1 MIGPVGNP
9 PPSSVAAA
17 ACVTADPL
25 VAVARHAPMPP
36 GGFAVRRKD
45 YGAFRAME
53 PGTDDVLLL
62 RPAGDGLRIERP
74 AMFETVAWSDV
85 TGVVLTAVRIG
96 GSDVSIARIEF
107 RQGPSLDLA
116 DVYAPGADSL
126 PMSIEAGGPPLIRVE
141 RLRMV
146 VGAVIA
152 ASGLSPRSRSHFH
165 RGGRGV
171 PVPDLTPRPRRLP
184 LWAPPVLVVASIV
197 FLIVL
202 FPALSLGSVIAIH
215 LALLVHELGHAVAMR
230 RVGIEVR
237 GILFLPL
244 LGAGTV
250 AEHPFRTR
258 WHDVIVALSGPFTG
272 LPIAIATIAL
282 CDGPP
287 PEPVRWGLVVSVAYN
302 VLNLL
307 PFAPMDG
314 GRVLVAVLAGLP
326 QVARTIFTWAPV
338 AVGIGVLFLL
348 GPGEAT
354 IGLMLLLA
362 VAIVTTRLSLRR
374 LDFHQWVLDVPI
386 DPSAL
391 RAALR
396 DVTWGFGTIAREDV
410 DGGVPATPMDA
421 PRTLVAIA
429 VYLALFAAMVAVTL
443 ALLPLVPEITG
454 G

>member
-1 MIGPVGNP
+1 MNGPAGGV
-9 PPSSVAAA
+9 PPSSVVGAVSVA
-17 ACVTADPL
+17 TDPL
-25 VAVARHAPMPP
+25 VSVARRDAPPP

-62 RPAGDGLRIERP
+62 RPCGDGLRIERP
-74 AMFETVAWSDV
+74 ALFETVAWADV
-85 TGVVLTAVRIG
+85 TGVALTAVRIG
-96 GSDVSIARIEF
+96 GSDVPIARIEF
-107 RQGPSLDLA
+107 RHGPTLDLA
-116 DVYAPGADSL
+116 DVYAPGSDSL
-126 PMSIEAGGPPLIRVE
+126 PMSIDAGGPPLIRVE

-152 ASGLSPRSRSHFH
+152 ASGLAPRSRTHFH

-171 PVPDLTPRPRRLP
+171 PVPDLTLRPRRLP
-184 LWAPPVLVVASIV
+184 VWAPPLLVVASV
-197 FLIVL
+197 VVLVLL
-202 FPALSLGSVIAIH
+202 FPGLSIGSVIAIH

-230 RVGIEVR
+230 AVGVEVR

-244 LGAGTV
+244 LGAGTI

-258 WHDVIVALSGPFTG
+258 WDDVVVALSGPLTG
-272 LPIAIATIAL
+272 LPIAIGTIAL

-287 PEPVRWGLVVSVAYN
+287 PEAVRWGLVVSVAYN

-326 QVARTIFTWAPV
+326 PVARTIFTWAPV
-338 AVGIGVLFLL
+338 LAGIGVLFVI
-348 GPGEAT
+348 GPGEST
-354 IGLMLLLA
+354 LGLMLLLA
-362 VAIVTTRLSLRR
+362 AAIVTTRLSLRR
-374 LDFHQWVLDVPI
+374 LDFHQWVLDAPI
-386 DPSAL
+386 EPSAL

-396 DVTWGFGTIAREDV
+396 DVTWGFGSSAREDV
-410 DGGVPATPMDA
+410 DGGVPATPMDV

-429 VYLALFAAMVAVTL
+429 MYVALFAAMVGVTL